1 MPNRF
6 TLSRIYDILDL
17 SNIKEDLMEPISDL
31 YAGWVM
37 GVVAVLLIAYV
48 VFGVDAVIEWRR
60 RRREE
65 VGDGS

>member
-1 MPNRF
+1 
-6 TLSRIYDILDL
+6 
-17 SNIKEDLMEPISDL
+17 
-31 YAGWVM
+31 M